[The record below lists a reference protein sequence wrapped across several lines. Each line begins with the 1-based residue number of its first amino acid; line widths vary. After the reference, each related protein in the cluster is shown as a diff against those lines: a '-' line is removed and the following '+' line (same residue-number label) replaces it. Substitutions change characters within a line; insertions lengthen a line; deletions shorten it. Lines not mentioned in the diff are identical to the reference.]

1 MPTSAKD
8 PSYRDAFQ
16 TRIRRARS
24 WLDSARKA
32 GASGNLE
39 SGHWDIAFVLYWIAF
54 NAAFARD
61 ILEYPNTRCEF
72 TECFR
77 QVLRLDSRGE
87 IYHAVRDEFP
97 SAAEEIVSNKYLF
110 KKYWDYVNG
119 KKGNDDWGE
128 CFESDLRR
136 FESAMAKPSV
146 ENTEEAIPILFE
158 RLYTL
163 RNQIVHGGA
172 TWRSEYNRTSVRR
185 GVPIMAFLVPVFVR
199 IIELHPRVKW
209 GTPYYRP
216 GLQGKTDPE

>member
-1 MPTSAKD
+1 MTTDNEDS
-8 PSYRDAFQ
+8 SYFSDIE
-16 TRIRRARS
+16 TRMRRAES
-24 WLDSARKA
+24 WLECARREHDS
-32 GASGNLE
+32 GDLY

-61 ILEYPNTRCEF
+61 VLEYPNTRSEF
-72 TECFR
+72 AECFR
-77 QVLRLDSRGE
+77 QVLRSDSRGE
-87 IYHAVRDEFP
+87 IYRAVRDKFP
-97 SAAEEIVSNKYLF
+97 SAAEELVSNKYLF

-119 KKGNDDWGE
+119 RRGNDDWKE
-128 CFESDLRR
+128 CFESDRRR
-136 FESAMAKPSV
+136 FEHAMAKPSE

-172 TWRSEYNRTSVRR
+172 TWKSKYNRTSVRR

-199 IIELHPRVKW
+199 IIEQNPEVKW

-216 GLQGKTDPE
+216 GLKGKTLPE